1 MIERI
6 KFSDIVIR
14 VRPAGAIGV
23 RVDIRAK
30 SRIGEADRGHNA
42 ELIRD
47 FLTKVKGG

>member
-1 MIERI
+1 
-6 KFSDIVIR
+6 

-30 SRIGEADRGHNA
+30 SRIGQKDAGRNA

-47 FLTKVKGG
+47 FLSREKGH